1 MMKKFYVLIMLTF
14 SVALSVNSSNSEEV
28 KSIDKSEYFVQI
40 RADITSGVIDA
51 SSPEFDRRWTNA
63 YDANCSLS
71 TFSAGN
77 RYYQVYPFYSVSD
90 EPLDISS
97 TTTGGTGDMHFTV
110 YCDPFD
116 ATNSDLNIT
125 AINDDGGPG
134 SMPAFDPANSYNVSA
149 NTQYYLVISTWGAG
163 ATGTY
168 DISLGG
174 NFVFGTVPPPAAVPL
189 SNWAFVLFGL
199 FAITFVFI
207 KFRR

>member
-1 MMKKFYVLIMLTF
+1 MKKFYVLIMLT
-14 SVALSVNSSNSEEV
+14 VAVTLSVYSSGSEEV
-28 KSIDKSEYFVQI
+28 KGVDKSEYVTANK
-40 RADITSGVIDA
+40 ADAVSGVIDA

-71 TFSAGN
+71 TFSAGT

-97 TTTGGTGDMHFTV
+97 TTTGGSGDMHFTV

-116 ATNSDLNIT
+116 ANNSDLNIT
-125 AINDDGGPG
+125 AINDDSGPG

-149 NTQYYLVISTWGAG
+149 NTQYYLVVSTWGAG

-174 NFVFGTVPPPAAVPL
+174 DFVFGTLAPPPAVPL
-189 SNWAFVLFGL
+189 SNWAFALIGL
-199 FAITFVFI
+199 FALTLVFI
-207 KFRR
+207 KFRK